1 LLSTTTLELEEVAVS
16 LERQLTATVHGT
28 PADLQWA
35 GSLSQCLER
44 KAGRLFIN
52 GFPTGV

>member
-1 LLSTTTLELEEVAVS
+1 LLSATTLELEEVAVS
-16 LERQLTATVHGT
+16 LELQLTATVHGT

-35 GSLSQCLER
+35 GSLLRWPER

-52 GFPTGV
+52 GFSTGV